1 MPPSMS
7 RWFVAVFALHFL
19 ASVLLSTLGLAQ
31 PRAMEPDG
39 AAWQQA
45 QPLPASM
52 PQHHSADTA
61 SLLDDFDHALM
72 DEQQDLPDIL
82 HDTLGLARCA
92 PPGCPQV
99 ASPVP
104 DRLSRA
110 LAPPDKPPS
119 DALA

>member
-1 MPPSMS
+1 MAPSMS

-39 AAWQQA
+39 AAWLQASVQQ
-45 QPLPASM
+45 Q
-52 PQHHSADTA
+52 QSADTA

-99 ASPVP
+99 ASPLP